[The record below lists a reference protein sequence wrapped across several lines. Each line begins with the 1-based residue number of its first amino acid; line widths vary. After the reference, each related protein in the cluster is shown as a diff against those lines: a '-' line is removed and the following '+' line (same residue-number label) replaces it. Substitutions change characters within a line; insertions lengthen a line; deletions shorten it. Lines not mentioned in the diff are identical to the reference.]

1 MKEKMKKLKLLTI
14 LALSAVAGLAAAC
27 SSGTTTTNTTN
38 TSGANKPAA
47 NTAVVTNT
55 GATNSAAPTTSEKP
69 GEETPASVKAA
80 FPEAQSFSKQHKD
93 IPKDQ
98 IAAIEKET
106 NAKVPDTDHH
116 SYLAFS
122 TSGGGR
128 KQIGAA
134 TVVKAN
140 GKDVVVIYD
149 NKEGRPF
156 VKEVRADGVSSD
168 FLKQFA
174 GKNHDDK
181 FLIGTDLKA
190 VGGVEDATAKAIA
203 EAVRVDAMTMQTLY
217 GAPDKH

>member
-1 MKEKMKKLKLLTI
+1 MKKITI
-14 LALSAVAGLAAAC
+14 LLIMALSLVAAFAAAC
-27 SSGTTTTNTTN
+27 SSGSNTTTTTNNQAKTTN
-38 TSGANKPAA
+38 T
-47 NTAVVTNT
+47 NTANN
-55 GATNSAAPTTSEKP
+55 ATTAKTE
-69 GEETPASVKAA
+69 EETPANVKAA
-80 FPEAQSFSKQHKD
+80 FPDAQTFTKQHKD
-93 IPKDQ
+93 LTKEQ

-122 TSGGGR
+122 TTGGAR

-134 TVVKAN
+134 TIIKAN
-140 GKDVVVIYD
+140 GQDFVIVYD

-156 VKEVRADGVSSD
+156 VKEVRGEGVSAD

-181 FLIGTDLKA
+181 FLVGTDLKA
-190 VGGVEDATAKAIA
+190 NGVDEKLAKALA

-217 GAPDKH
+217 GAADIH